1 MKTGS
6 SVASIPNPTPLL
18 FLLTALALLLWP
30 DAIGLTALV
39 VIAAIVVPVAL
50 FWLAKSPQVAI
61 ILLLVASA
69 VPRMFIEIGGLKA
82 RPEHILSGM
91 MLCTIPFLWKK
102 REQPMQWILPD
113 YLALAYVALIFFS
126 SVFMSIAPGQTA
138 KWAVQQVLAI
148 LPYFLLRVL
157 ITDRVRFRWAF
168 RVLLTVGVVTC
179 IYAII
184 AFYSYIFLGTKFGVE
199 VEQYGMESGN
209 IAATYGLQF
218 EANILGAYGAALFAM
233 TLVMYLHERR
243 RAYLIGGVLC
253 GMITVAVSLS
263 RAAVGAAVIAL
274 ALIGLVALKRRM
286 LDRKAVFNVATAGL
300 AALLLVGPFVFK
312 HYTERFSTVDISDPT
327 SDPNTLT
334 RAVQTVSAVDEI
346 TRHPLFGGG
355 TASFQLA
362 FDWQNFGT
370 EWQDQ
375 GWIGNTEL
383 RVLHD
388 TGAVGLIVFV
398 AFLFSLV
405 HRSWKVLKREFSAEL
420 AALLLSG
427 VVYSITFQATE
438 GTLLAFPW
446 VQLGLVGCAV
456 SILGGEQEQE
466 KPSQAAAI

>member
-1 MKTGS
+1 MKPGS

-30 DAIGLTALV
+30 DAIGVTAMA

-61 ILLLVASA
+61 IFLLVASA
-69 VPRMFIEIGGLKA
+69 VPRVFIEIGGLKA
-82 RPEHILSGM
+82 RPEHIVSGM
-91 MLCTIPFLWKK
+91 MICTIPFLWGK
-102 REQPMQWILPD
+102 REQPVQWILPD

-126 SVFMSIAPGQTA
+126 SVFMSIDPSQTG

-148 LPYFLLRVL
+148 LPYFFLRVL
-157 ITDRVRFRWAF
+157 ITDRARFRWAF
-168 RVLLTVGVVTC
+168 RALLVVGAVTC
-179 IYAII
+179 VYAII
-184 AFYSYIFLGTKFGVE
+184 AFYSYAIFGTKFGVE
-199 VEQYGMESGN
+199 TEQYGMEGGN
-209 IAATYGLQF
+209 LAATYGLQF
-218 EANILGAYGAALFAM
+218 EANILGAYSAALAAM
-233 TLVMYLHERR
+233 MLVMYLKERR
-243 RAYLIGGVLC
+243 RSFLIGFAFC
-253 GMITVAVSLS
+253 GLLGMAVSLS
-263 RAAVGAAVIAL
+263 RAAIGAAAMAVLL
-274 ALIGLVALKRRM
+274 AGFIGWRRG
-286 LDRKAVFNVATAGL
+286 LLNRKLVFNVAIASLG
-300 AALLLVGPFVFK
+300 AALLVGPFVFQ
-312 HYTERFSTVDISDPT
+312 HYMQRFSTVDISDPT

-334 RAVQTVSAVDEI
+334 RAVQTISAMDEI
-346 TRHPLFGGG
+346 TRHPVFGGG

-362 FDWQNFGT
+362 FDWQNFGAD
-370 EWQDQ
+370 WQDQ

-420 AALLLSG
+420 LALLLSG

-446 VQLGLVGCAV
+446 VQLGLVACAV
-456 SILGGEQEQE
+456 SIMGRQQEQE
-466 KPSQAAAI
+466 PSQAAVI